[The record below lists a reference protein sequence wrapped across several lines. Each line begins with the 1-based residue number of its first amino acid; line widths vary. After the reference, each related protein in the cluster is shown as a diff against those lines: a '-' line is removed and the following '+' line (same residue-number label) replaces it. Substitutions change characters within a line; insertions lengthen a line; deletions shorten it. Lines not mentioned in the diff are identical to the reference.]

1 MSEEILKL
9 QVMPVQE
16 DEADEVDG
24 MRFSTTSLG
33 WCKNWSVISSFGC

>member
-16 DEADEVDG
+16 DEVDEVDG
-24 MRFSTTSLG
+24 MRFSSASQG
-33 WCKNWSVISSFGC
+33 HCGNWSVISWNHC